1 VDGSARE
8 TWDARY
14 RQPGTAP
21 GPPSDWLAANQ
32 GLLRGTRALDLA
44 CGTGRN
50 ALLLARLGFTVDALD
65 ISEVAIEALLGV
77 TSVHARAVD
86 LEREPLPTGSYD
98 VVVMINYLQR
108 DLFAGAAAAL
118 APCGV
123 LVAETV
129 TRAHLE
135 QLGQSF
141 DERFLLA
148 PGELRNAFGGLK
160 VLRYQ
165 EGVVLRSGRPRAVAG
180 IVAQRPGQARD

>member
-14 RQPGTAP
+14 RQRGTAP
-21 GPPSDWLAANQ
+21 GPPSDWLAANR

-50 ALLLARLGFTVDALD
+50 ALWLARLGFTVDALD
-65 ISEVAIEALLGV
+65 ISEVAIESLQGV
-77 TSVHARAVD
+77 TAGVHARAVD
-86 LEREPLPTGSYD
+86 LEREPLPIGGYD

-118 APCGV
+118 APGGV

-129 TRAHLE
+129 TRAHVE
-135 QLGQSF
+135 QLGRSF

-148 PGELRNAFGGLK
+148 PGELRSAFGGLE

-165 EGVVLRSGRPRAVAG
+165 EGVVQRSGRPRAVAA
-180 IVAQRPGQARD
+180 IVAQRPG